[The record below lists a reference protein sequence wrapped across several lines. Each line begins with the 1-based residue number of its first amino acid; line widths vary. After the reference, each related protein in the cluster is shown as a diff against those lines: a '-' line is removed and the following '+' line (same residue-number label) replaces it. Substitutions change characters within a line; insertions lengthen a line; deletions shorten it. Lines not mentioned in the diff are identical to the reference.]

1 MFHVVIN
8 KFWKW
13 HLDCA
18 VVNGII
24 LVM

>member
-13 HLDCA
+13 HLNC
-18 VVNGII
+18 V
-24 LVM
+24 